1 MNNLKIKDEEFESVK
16 IVRDW
21 KTGKGMGY
29 GYEQLFKDKI
39 DLGQEGIL

>member
-1 MNNLKIKDEEFESVK
+1 MSDLGNISFKDEEFESVK

-29 GYEQLFKDKI
+29 GYVQLFKDKI
-39 DLGQEGIL
+39 DLG